1 MNLENAVTALAALAQ
16 LSRLAIFRL
25 LVIAGAD
32 GMSVGKIAEELAL
45 PSATLSFHMKEL
57 SHAGLIQGKQEG
69 KFVYYRAQ
77 FGEMNELLAF
87 LVEQCCDGSGACGLE
102 MPASAD
108 ETLALRVSAR
118 SKRSLDV

>member
-1 MNLENAVTALAALAQ
+1 MNTEKAVTALAALAQ

-25 LVIAGAD
+25 LVIAGVD
-32 GMSVGKIAEELAL
+32 GMSVGKIAGELEL
-45 PSATLSFHMKEL
+45 PAATLSFHMKEL
-57 SHAGLIQGKQEG
+57 SHAGLIRGTQEG

-102 MPASAD
+102 VPACVD
-108 ETLALRVSAR
+108 ETLVLRGVAP
-118 SKRSLDV
+118 SKRSLEA